1 MKSISNSDF
10 SLLMDKLPIVIEY
23 AKENISPYDLKAYN
37 ALRMLSMLHTKLV
50 NQNPIK
56 SNRNDKK

>member
-10 SLLMDKLPIVIEY
+10 SLLMDKLPIVMQY

-37 ALRMLSMLHTKLV
+37 ALRMLSMLHKKTRK
-50 NQNPIK
+50 PKPYKIK
-56 SNRNDKK
+56 QK

>member
-23 AKENISPYDLKAYN
+23 AKRTVPNSDIKACN

>member
-23 AKENISPYDLKAYN
+23 AKRTVPDSDIKACN
-37 ALRMLSMLHTKLV
+37 ALRVLGLLHRKLLK
-50 NQNPIK
+50 NNPIK
-56 SNRNDKK
+56 IKVK